1 MKIILTDYVR
11 VVCDMYIKDLMNYL
25 GEFINGTK
33 GNAINHAKIY
43 MKIGPYLEEIKR
55 IDVEESRLIGDSS
68 VRVVFKP
75 NKREIIRADD
85 IPE

>member
-1 MKIILTDYVR
+1 
-11 VVCDMYIKDLMNYL
+11 MNYL
-25 GEFINGTK
+25 EHFIDGKK

-43 MKIGPYLEEIKR
+43 MKIGPYLEELKR
-55 IDVEESRLIGDSS
+55 IDVEESNLIGDST

-75 NKREIIRADD
+75 TKKEIIIAPN

>member
-1 MKIILTDYVR
+1 MKNNLTDYVR

-55 IDVEESRLIGDSS
+55 IDVEESRLIGDGSI
-68 VRVVFKP
+68 RVVFKP
-75 NKREIIRADD
+75 DKRQLIRADD

>member
-1 MKIILTDYVR
+1 MTDYAK

-25 GEFINGTK
+25 SEFINGTK
-33 GNAINHAKIY
+33 GNAINNAKIY

-55 IDVEESRLIGDSS
+55 IDVEESRIIGDGSI
-68 VRVVFKP
+68 RVVFKP
-75 NKREIIRADD
+75 DKRQLIRADD

>member
-1 MKIILTDYVR
+1 V
-11 VVCDMYIKDLMNYL
+11 YIKDLMNYL
-25 GEFINGTK
+25 EHFIDGKK

-43 MKIGPYLEEIKR
+43 MKIGPYLEELKR
-55 IDVEESRLIGDSS
+55 IDVEESNLIGDST

-75 NKREIIRADD
+75 TKKEIIIAPN

>member
-1 MKIILTDYVR
+1 MKNNLTDYER

-55 IDVEESRLIGDSS
+55 IDVEESNLIGDST

-75 NKREIIRADD
+75 NKRQILRAPD

>member
-1 MKIILTDYVR
+1 MKNNLTDYER

-55 IDVEESRLIGDSS
+55 IDVEESRLIGDGSI
-68 VRVVFKP
+68 RVVFKP
-75 NKREIIRADD
+75 DKRQLIRADD

>member
-1 MKIILTDYVR
+1 
-11 VVCDMYIKDLMNYL
+11 MYIKDLMNYL

-55 IDVEESRLIGDSS
+55 IDVEESRLIGDGAI
-68 VRVVFKP
+68 RVVFKP
-75 NKREIIRADD
+75 DKRQLIRADD

>member
-1 MKIILTDYVR
+1 V
-11 VVCDMYIKDLMNYL
+11 YIKDLMKYL
-25 GEFINGTK
+25 EHFVDGKK

-43 MKIGPYLEEIKR
+43 MKIGPYLEELKR
-55 IDVEESRLIGDSS
+55 IDVEESNIIGDAS

-75 NKREIIRADD
+75 TKKQIIKAPN